1 MGPNHSCKIQWRH
14 IACVFIEQH
23 RREYY
28 FFFPEAY
35 IACVFI
41 YIIYIERDVYM
52 IVVLPQPYGVS
63 MLGVGG
69 ENPDWSCL
77 DPKVNGGAPTVNDRS
92 SKF

>member
-1 MGPNHSCKIQWRH
+1 
-14 IACVFIEQH
+14 
-23 RREYY
+23 
-28 FFFPEAY
+28 
-35 IACVFI
+35 
-41 YIIYIERDVYM
+41 M